1 MSVDGLQM
9 RRKIQQLGSSTL
21 AVTLPAEWTRE
32 QSLSKGDELI
42 VQRDE
47 NGGSLLVVPERPKA
61 TEATATID
69 ADSLTPESMRR
80 AVLAQYVLGRQL
92 IEVESDGPFDPAV
105 FDAIAETERQ
115 LMGLGVVEEGID
127 TVAIRCS
134 VDPGDFELP
143 TLMERLW
150 RTEATMRTETVDR
163 LLADDLDAARR
174 AVDRQRQVEKLFYL
188 FLRLVFT
195 TYRNP
200 RLNRSVGLETGF
212 PLIGYRSVAQDVV
225 LMAEAARGV
234 AELVIDT
241 DGFALDDATGYH
253 MEAVTEALDRVASAT
268 RQAVTTPTTEATDD
282 GHDAIDAFEGRVAE
296 AQSHIEEARPEPL
309 LELQRTLTAFR
320 RSGDHAGDSLDVATR
335 FAFRSTPAVFTDDG

>member
-1 MSVDGLQM
+1 VDDIRM
-9 RRKIQQLGSSTL
+9 KRKIQQLGSSTL

-32 QSLSKGDELI
+32 QSLSKGDELV

-47 NGGSLLVVPERPKA
+47 NGGSLLVVPEGPKA
-61 TEATATID
+61 TEATTTID
-69 ADSLTPESMRR
+69 ADSLSAESVQR

-105 FDAIAETERQ
+105 FNAITETERQ

-150 RTEATMRTETVDR
+150 RTEATMRTETVEG
-163 LLADDLDAARR
+163 LLGDDPDSARR
-174 AVDRQRQVEKLFYL
+174 AINRQSQVEKLFYL

-200 RLNRSVGLETGF
+200 RLNRSVGIETGF

-225 LMAEAARGV
+225 LMAEAARDV

-241 DGFALDDATGYH
+241 GGFGLDDATATH
-253 MEAVTEALDRVASAT
+253 FEAVTEALDRVASDT
-268 RQAVTTPTTEATDD
+268 RQAVTTPTTESTSD
-282 GHDAIDAFEGRVAE
+282 GHVAVACFDDRVAE
-296 AQSHIEEARPEPL
+296 AQSHIEDARPEPI

-320 RSGDHAGDSLDVATR
+320 RSGGHAADSLDVATH
-335 FAFRSTPAVFTDDG
+335 FAFRSTPAVFTDDA

>member
-1 MSVDGLQM
+1 VSADDLRMK
-9 RRKIQQLGSSTL
+9 RKIQQLGSSTL

-32 QSLSKGDELI
+32 QGLSKGDELV

-47 NGGSLLVVPERPKA
+47 NGGSLLVVPEGPKT
-61 TEATATID
+61 TEEMTTID
-69 ADSLTPESMRR
+69 ANSLSPESVRR
-80 AVLAQYVLGRQL
+80 AILAQYVLGRQL
-92 IEVESDGPFDPAV
+92 IEVEQDGAFDPAV
-105 FDAIAETERQ
+105 FDAITETERG

-127 TVAIRCS
+127 EVAIRCS

-150 RTEATMRTETVDR
+150 RTEATMRTKTVEALSTDNV
-163 LLADDLDAARR
+163 DSARR

-225 LMAEAARGV
+225 LMAVAAREV

-241 DGFALDDATGYH
+241 DGFDLDEPTADH
-253 MEAVTEALDRVASAT
+253 VRAVTEALDRVATVT
-268 RQAVTTPTTEATDD
+268 RTAVTTPTTNATDD
-282 GHDAIDAFEGRVAE
+282 GHEAVAVFEERVAE

-309 LELQRTLTAFR
+309 LELQRALTGFR
-320 RSGDHAGDSLDVATR
+320 SSGDHAADSLDVATH
-335 FAFRSTPAVFTDDG
+335 FAFR